1 MKQSKTKVQSSSI
14 FTLIELLVVI
24 AIIAILAGM
33 LLPALNQAREK
44 AKSISCINNLKQN
57 TLSMNI
63 YANNYDDLIPTFN
76 RYSPGGGLAWVDTLI
91 DSGEMKPSN
100 TFVCPSSP
108 STTYTLGSQKIYG
121 TWASEADLGSAT
133 KRKSNYYSFIVLK
146 KVKNPSSFIA
156 LADSYRPSFKDQ
168 CYIMRYETGTDRGPQ
183 AKHKNRMNIG
193 YAAGNAS
200 PLLPIEYKTV
210 INEMRTDHGLAVAA
224 TVGYYDEALSLNSL

>member
-1 MKQSKTKVQSSSI
+1 MKQSKTKVQPNSN

-57 TLSMNI
+57 TLSMNM
-63 YANNYDDLIPTFN
+63 YANNYDNLIPTFS
-76 RYSPGGGLAWVDTLI
+76 RYSPGGMTWADTLI

-100 TFVCPSSP
+100 TLVCPSSP
-108 STTYTLGSQKIYG
+108 SSPYTLGSQKIYG
-121 TWASEADLGSAT
+121 TWASEADLGTAT

-146 KVKNPSSFIA
+146 KVKNPSRFIA

-168 CYIMRYETGTDRGPQ
+168 CYIMKYETGTDRGPQ
-183 AKHKNRMNIG
+183 AKHRNRMNSG
-193 YAAGNAS
+193 YVAGNVS

-224 TVGYYDEALSLNSL
+224 TVGYYDEALNLKSL